1 MNGPRDGILGNV
13 RHHDRLRVACVW
25 RPWRVT
31 FDRRAIFGRKAAT
44 RLEPHDA
51 VRIEQQDRRPLDADA
66 VAQRVEGCGINL
78 VDRERLPYGSRQR
91 QTHGAVRIGGRQHR
105 RGTPVSD
112 RGRKAGSAKAQS
124 SSHRKYSQR
133 LGGNS
138 PSEDRQIGAFPDGT
152 FHPAGQDSTP
162 WPLASA
168 PGSPRALPRRQT
180 AGPGSVL
187 PGMQRAADLSP
198 NGIRC
203 PARPERWDYYESRG
217 CRPFKY
223 RHRTR
228 LLVVARLG

>member
-1 MNGPRDGILGNV
+1 MRRRPWACDLRPPRDIRPKGRGCALKRMTPSGSNSRID
-13 RHHDRLRVACVW
+13 DRSTP
-25 RPWRVT
+25 RPWPA
-31 FDRRAIFGRKAAT
+31 RRGRRHKF
-44 RLEPHDA
+44 
-51 VRIEQQDRRPLDADA
+51 RRPCAPCL
-66 VAQRVEGCGINL
+66 I
-78 VDRERLPYGSRQR
+78 GSRQR

-133 LGGNS
+133 PGGNS

-152 FHPAGQDSTP
+152 FHPAGRDSTP

-203 PARPERWDYYESRG
+203 PARTERWDYYESRG

-228 LLVVARLG
+228 LLVAARLG